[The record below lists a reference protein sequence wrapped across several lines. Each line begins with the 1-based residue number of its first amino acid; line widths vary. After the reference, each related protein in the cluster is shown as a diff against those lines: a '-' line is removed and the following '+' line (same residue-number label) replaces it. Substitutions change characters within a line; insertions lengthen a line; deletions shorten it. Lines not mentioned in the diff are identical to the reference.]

1 MISVDIIMGPAVRE
15 YRNTGKIP
23 SDDWLEKNG
32 GVVNQRWFETEKEY
46 EAYKS
51 GLNDASGYE
60 DAMTLPPVIINP
72 THNEL
77 APDTKELWGV
87 TFKYDFG
94 DGYASR
100 TLAISECSLFG
111 SEDEAN
117 DWISKREGW
126 SYDTAFSPEISSEP
140 KAVLIDRWQS

>member
-23 SDDWLEKNG
+23 SDDWLKKNG
-32 GVVNQRWFETEKEY
+32 GAVNQKWFETEKEY
-46 EAYKS
+46 EAYES

-77 APDTKELWGV
+77 APNVKELWGV
-87 TFKYDFG
+87 TFQYDLGNG
-94 DGYASR
+94 DVTR

-117 DWISKREGW
+117 DWITRREGW
-126 SYDTAFSPEISSEP
+126 SYDTAFAPEICSAP
-140 KAVLIDRWQS
+140 KAVLIERWKS